1 MEQEIKQTE
10 KAEYKSIFKATTL
23 FGGVQV
29 WNMLIG
35 IIRSKLTAM
44 LLGPFGMGVSGLYT
58 SSVEMINSCTNFG
71 LSSSGVK
78 YIASAQGE
86 GGILK
91 SSRVVAVFHRLMFLT
106 GMLGLLAVVVL
117 SPYLS
122 KSAFGNNDFIL
133 PFVFLSIML
142 LFQQM
147 SAGYLAELQGS
158 RQLKSLAKASLIGSL
173 LSLVTTVPLY
183 YFFGV
188 SGIVPVLI
196 LASLSTLTLN
206 WFFARKIKKEK
217 VRVPFKDVLKEGK
230 EMIVMGVAMTLT
242 GILGTI
248 VAYVIRIFI
257 SRNGGAEEVGLYTA
271 GMTILNTYVGMV
283 FTAMSTDYFPRLSLT
298 SQDNKKS
305 ISIVNQ
311 QAEISLVILGM
322 VLPLFIAVSPFFI
335 VILYSNSFLP
345 INDFLKWG
353 SVGVIMK
360 ALSWAISF
368 LFIAKGDLKLFV
380 TNEVVAKVF
389 SLCSS
394 LIGYQIWGIE
404 GLGIAYVVSYSVYL
418 LWVYSVSRK
427 KYGLRLSSSL
437 IKVLL
442 LTGIFTVSVFL
453 VNYFS
458 KESVLTYIISAVIVA
473 LSLIIMLKELNRR
486 VALEDIKNR
495 FLHKK

>member
-1 MEQEIKQTE
+1 MEQETKQTE

-29 WNMLIG
+29 WNMLIS

-44 LLGPFGMGVSGLYT
+44 LLGPFGMGVTGLYT
-58 SSVEMINSCTNFG
+58 SSVEMIKSCTNFG

-78 YIASAQGE
+78 YIASAHGE
-86 GGILK
+86 GGVSK
-91 SSRVVAVFHRLMFLT
+91 SSRVVAVFHRLMLLT
-106 GMLGLLAVVVL
+106 GMLGLLGVVVL

-122 KSAFGNNDFIL
+122 RSAFGNNDHIL
-133 PFVFLSIML
+133 AFVFLSTTL

-147 SAGYLAELQGS
+147 SAGYLAELQGF

-196 LASLSTLTLN
+196 IASLSSLILN
-206 WFFARKIKKEK
+206 WLFATKIKKEK
-217 VRVPFKDVLKEGK
+217 VQLSFKDVLKEGK
-230 EMIVMGVAMTLT
+230 EMIVMGIAMTLT

-248 VAYVIRIFI
+248 VAYVIRVFI
-257 SRNGGAEEVGLYTA
+257 SRNGGTEEVGLYTA

-283 FTAMSTDYFPRLSLT
+283 FTAMSTDYFPRLSY
-298 SQDNKKS
+298 NKKS

-311 QAEISLVILGM
+311 QAEISLVLLGM
-322 VLPLFIAVSPFFI
+322 VLPLFIAVSPFVI

-345 INDFLKWG
+345 ITDFLKWG

-368 LFIAKGDLKLFV
+368 LFIAKGDLKIFV
-380 TNEVVAKVF
+380 TNEIVAKLF
-389 SLCSS
+389 SLGSS
-394 LIGYQIWGIE
+394 LIGYHLWGIE

-418 LWVYSVSRK
+418 IWVYCVSRK
-427 KYGLRLSSSL
+427 KYGLRLSNSL

-442 LTGIFTVSVFL
+442 ITGIFTMSVFL
-453 VNYFS
+453 VNYFF
-458 KESVLTYIISAVIVA
+458 KESISAYIISAILVV
-473 LSLIIMLKELNRR
+473 LSIIIMLKELNRR
-486 VALEDIKNR
+486 VALKDIKNR